1 MEEQTPDKL
10 DLAALLTSFAGD
22 LAKGSG
28 RVTIRNGLV
37 REVAPQSRI
46 TLRQLRS
53 KLGVRQDAST
63 STVETT
69 YRHRSEAMNEAL
81 ERRRARLEAFAERV
95 RSNIPTKE
103 DRFLAAGQLTDKQS
117 GNGLPNVGVRA
128 VKTFRG
134 KQTVLAETRT
144 DALGYFRV
152 ETDGTSGFDLEF
164 MDENGAVL
172 NSAKPA
178 DPKKGTAEFIAVS
191 GDGSRVPESRAVS
204 KKIAESV
211 AHNEA
216 GLDRRKDTLSRKL
229 QSGVTPVVRV
239 VETRVKAPRIGVKEI
254 VEKPVRPKD
263 KQPKPVD
270 KKDEEREKREEKQKE
285 KEKDDREKRRPETP
299 VIELEKVDG
308 VGPKFAARLRD
319 AGIKNAN
326 ELAKANPKK
335 VSTVLKAGGSRA
347 ERIVEAAKA
356 KVAGRG

>member
-1 MEEQTPDKL
+1 
-10 DLAALLTSFAGD
+10 
-22 LAKGSG
+22 
-28 RVTIRNGLV
+28 
-37 REVAPQSRI
+37 
-46 TLRQLRS
+46 
-53 KLGVRQDAST
+53 
-63 STVETT
+63 
-69 YRHRSEAMNEAL
+69 MNEAL

-95 RSNIPTKE
+95 RTNIPTKE
-103 DRFLAAGQLTDKQS
+103 DRFVAAGQLTDKQS

-152 ETDGTSGFDLEF
+152 ETDGTSGFDIEF
-164 MDENGAVL
+164 MDENGEIL
-172 NSAKPA
+172 NSTKPA
-178 DPKKGTAEFIAVS
+178 DPKKGTAEFIALS
-191 GDGSRVPESRAVS
+191 GDGGRVPESRAVS
-204 KKIAESV
+204 QKIAESV
-211 AHNEA
+211 ARNEA

-229 QSGVTPVVRV
+229 QTGVRPVVRV

-270 KKDEEREKREEKQKE
+270 KKDDERDKP
-285 KEKDDREKRRPETP
+285 RPKPP

-308 VGPKFAARLRD
+308 VGPKFAARLRK

-335 VSTVLKAGGSRA
+335 VSTILNAGGSRA
-347 ERIVEAAKA
+347 ERIVQAAKE
-356 KVAGRG
+356 KVAGRK